1 MAIIRDEIN
10 VCRKVKKRKPKERV
24 TERSR
29 ADFDLGFGTV
39 RFYFLDEGEKISN
52 VGKNYDS
59 YGPAALMIDSRPAS
73 PYWEE
78 NHINDPKVWAYIRRI
93 IAEGWIDKD
102 TMIEGP
108 VMDERHVV
116 YS

>member
-1 MAIIRDEIN
+1 MAIIRDKMN
-10 VCRKVKKRKPKERV
+10 VCRNVKKRKPKERV

-29 ADFDLGFGTV
+29 DDFDIGFDTV
-39 RFYFLDEGEKISN
+39 RFYFLDEGEKISHL
-52 VGKNYDS
+52 GPRYDS
-59 YGPAALMIDSRPAS
+59 YGPAVLMIDSRPSA

-93 IAEGWIDKD
+93 IADGHIHSGN
-102 TMIEGP
+102 MIKGP
-108 VMDERHVV
+108 MMDERDVV

>member
-10 VCRKVKKRKPKERV
+10 KCRKVKKRKPRERV

-29 ADFDLGFGTV
+29 DDFDLGFDTV

-52 VGKNYDS
+52 VAKNYDS
-59 YGPAALMIDSRPAS
+59 YGPAVLMIDSRPSS

-93 IAEGWIDKD
+93 IAEGWINKD